1 MTTTRAWT
9 GVVLAALAG
18 LPMGLGAGADQPAQA
33 RGDGGR
39 GGGGARGGGG
49 GFSGGGGSRG
59 GGGFSG
65 GGFSGGADFNRGGGN
80 AGRAQTGFQ
89 QAGGGFDR
97 GSSRP
102 TGGWSNR
109 VSSPQARP
117 SLDRPSASP
126 GGFGGNGL
134 NPTGRPGPGQFPA
147 NGGGSFGANRPGT
160 LPAARPGYGTGNLN
174 GNRYANRYANRTV
187 NRNWTNTVNI
197 NNVNVRPGWARPG
210 WGVARPWT
218 TGWYG
223 GWGSPPWGWWG
234 ARAAVWGI
242 GSLATAAAIN
252 NAVNASIAAQTT
264 YIVVPES
271 DFQLLYGSVQPSGSS
286 TINFAV
292 SANGSTY
299 QLTADCNAGLLNGA
313 DPASAAE
320 AQLLN
325 AACQVA
331 FGNA

>member
-1 MTTTRAWT
+1 MRLEECGNNA
-9 GVVLAALAG
+9 VLLGSREESRNNVATC
-18 LPMGLGAGADQPAQA
+18 LGAVCCEGERERHGRA
-33 RGDGGR
+33 RQRAVGGSSE
-39 GGGGARGGGG
+39 
-49 GFSGGGGSRG
+49 SGGER
-59 GGGFSG
+59 
-65 GGFSGGADFNRGGGN
+65 
-80 AGRAQTGFQ
+80 
-89 QAGGGFDR
+89 
-97 GSSRP
+97 
-102 TGGWSNR
+102 
-109 VSSPQARP
+109 
-117 SLDRPSASP
+117 L
-126 GGFGGNGL
+126 
-134 NPTGRPGPGQFPA
+134 
-147 NGGGSFGANRPGT
+147 T
-160 LPAARPGYGTGNLN
+160 LTGTGNLN
-174 GNRYANRYANRTV
+174 GNRYANRPV

-210 WGVARPWT
+210 WGVARPWN

-271 DFQLLYGSVQPSGSS
+271 DFQLLYGSVQPSGNS

-299 QLTADCNAGLLNGA
+299 QLTADCNAGLLNGV

>member
-1 MTTTRAWT
+1 M
-9 GVVLAALAG
+9 
-18 LPMGLGAGADQPAQA
+18 
-33 RGDGGR
+33 
-39 GGGGARGGGG
+39 
-49 GFSGGGGSRG
+49 
-59 GGGFSG
+59 
-65 GGFSGGADFNRGGGN
+65 
-80 AGRAQTGFQ
+80 
-89 QAGGGFDR
+89 
-97 GSSRP
+97 
-102 TGGWSNR
+102 
-109 VSSPQARP
+109 
-117 SLDRPSASP
+117 
-126 GGFGGNGL
+126 
-134 NPTGRPGPGQFPA
+134 
-147 NGGGSFGANRPGT
+147 
-160 LPAARPGYGTGNLN
+160 
-174 GNRYANRYANRTV
+174 
-187 NRNWTNTVNI
+187 
-197 NNVNVRPGWARPG
+197 
-210 WGVARPWT
+210 ARPWS

-252 NAVNASIAAQTT
+252 NAVNSAIAAQTT

-271 DFQLLYGSVQPSGSS
+271 DYQLLYGSVQPSGSS

-299 QLTADCNAGLLNGA
+299 QLSADCNAGLLNGV

>member
-18 LPMGLGAGADQPAQA
+18 VPMGLGAGADQPAMA
-33 RGDGGR
+33 R
-39 GGGGARGGGG
+39 GGG
-49 GFSGGGGSRG
+49 GFSGGGGNRG

-126 GGFGGNGL
+126 GGFGGNGF
-134 NPTGRPGPGQFPA
+134 NPSGRPGPGQVPD
-147 NGGGSFGANRPGT
+147 NGAGIGANRPGSF
-160 LPAARPGYGTGNLN
+160 PAARPGYGSGNLN
-174 GNRYANRYANRTV
+174 GNRYANRTV

-264 YIVVPES
+264 YIVVPGS
-271 DFQLLYGSVQPSGSS
+271 DYQLLYGSVQPSGNS
-286 TINFAV
+286 TIDFAV

-299 QLTADCNAGLLNGA
+299 QLTADCNAGLLNGV
-313 DPASAAE
+313 DPTSAAE

>member
-9 GVVLAALAG
+9 GVLLAALAG
-18 LPMGLGAGADQPAQA
+18 LPLGLGAGVDQQALA
-33 RGDGGR
+33 RGG

-49 GFSGGGGSRG
+49 GFSGGGGRG

-65 GGFSGGADFNRGGGN
+65 GGFSGGGFSGGAGSSRGGAG

-89 QAGGGFDR
+89 PAGGGLDR

-102 TGGWSNR
+102 TGGWSNQ

-126 GGFGGNGL
+126 GGWAGNGSI
-134 NPTGRPGPGQFPA
+134 NRPV
-147 NGGGSFGANRPGT
+147 NGGLQGGGIGTNRPGT
-160 LPAARPGYGTGNLN
+160 LPAARPGTGPGNLN
-174 GNRYANRYANRTV
+174 GNRYANRSV

-252 NAVNASIAAQTT
+252 NAVNSAIAAQTT

-271 DFQLLYGSVQPSGSS
+271 DYQLLYGSVQPSGSS

-299 QLTADCNAGLLNGA
+299 QLSADCNAGLLNGV

>member
-1 MTTTRAWT
+1 MDGGGPGRPGGRAD
-9 GVVLAALAG
+9 
-18 LPMGLGAGADQPAQA
+18 GAGGWGGPAGPGPRWRRRPGRWRRLFGRRGQPRW
-33 RGDGGR
+33 RGLLR
-39 GGGGARGGGG
+39 
-49 GFSGGGGSRG
+49 
-59 GGGFSG
+59 

-126 GGFGGNGL
+126 GGFGGNGF

-147 NGGGSFGANRPGT
+147 NGAGIGANRPGSF
-160 LPAARPGYGTGNLN
+160 PAARPGYGSGNLN
-174 GNRYANRYANRTV
+174 GNRYANRTV

-264 YIVVPES
+264 YIVVPGS
-271 DFQLLYGSVQPSGSS
+271 DYQLLYGSVQPSGNS
-286 TINFAV
+286 TIDFAV

-299 QLTADCNAGLLNGA
+299 QLTADCNAGLLNGV
-313 DPASAAE
+313 DPTSAAE

>member
-89 QAGGGFDR
+89 QAGGGLDR

-102 TGGWSNR
+102 TGGWSNQ

-117 SLDRPSASP
+117 SLDRPSAGP
-126 GGFGGNGL
+126 GGWAGNGSI
-134 NPTGRPGPGQFPA
+134 NRPVNGGIQ
-147 NGGGSFGANRPGT
+147 GGGSIGANRPGT
-160 LPAARPGYGTGNLN
+160 LPAARPGTGPGNLN
-174 GNRYANRYANRTV
+174 GNRYANRTV

>member
-1 MTTTRAWT
+1 
-9 GVVLAALAG
+9 LA
-18 LPMGLGAGADQPAQA
+18 
-33 RGDGGR
+33 
-39 GGGGARGGGG
+39 
-49 GFSGGGGSRG
+49 
-59 GGGFSG
+59 
-65 GGFSGGADFNRGGGN
+65 
-80 AGRAQTGFQ
+80 
-89 QAGGGFDR
+89 
-97 GSSRP
+97 
-102 TGGWSNR
+102 
-109 VSSPQARP
+109 
-117 SLDRPSASP
+117 
-126 GGFGGNGL
+126 
-134 NPTGRPGPGQFPA
+134 PA
-147 NGGGSFGANRPGT
+147 NGFNPATRPGAGTVPANGAGSAINRPGSI
-160 LPAARPGYGTGNLN
+160 PAARPGYGTGTLS
-174 GNRYANRYANRTV
+174 GTRYGSATI

-197 NNVNVRPGWARPG
+197 NAVTVRPGWARPG

-252 NAVNASIAAQTT
+252 NAVNSAIAEQTT

-271 DFQLLYGSVQPSGSS
+271 NYQLLYGSVQPTGNS
-286 TINFAV
+286 TIGFAV
-292 SANGSTY
+292 TANGSTY
-299 QLTADCNAGLLNGA
+299 QLTADCNSGLLNGV

>member
-1 MTTTRAWT
+1 MTTPRAWT

-18 LPMGLGAGADQPAQA
+18 VPMGLGAGADQPAQA
-33 RGDGGR
+33 RGGGGGR
-39 GGGGARGGGG
+39 GGA
-49 GFSGGGGSRG
+49 S
-59 GGGFSG
+59 
-65 GGFSGGADFNRGGGN
+65 

-126 GGFGGNGL
+126 GGFGGNGF
-134 NPTGRPGPGQFPA
+134 NPTGRPSPGQFPA
-147 NGGGSFGANRPGT
+147 NGAGIGANRPGT
-160 LPAARPGYGTGNLN
+160 IPAARPGYGTGNLN
-174 GNRYANRYANRTV
+174 GNRYANRPV

-210 WGVARPWT
+210 WGVARPWN

-252 NAVNASIAAQTT
+252 NAVDTSIAAQTT

-292 SANGSTY
+292 SANGRTY
-299 QLTADCNAGLLNGA
+299 QLSADCNAGLLNGA

>member
-18 LPMGLGAGADQPAQA
+18 VPMGLGAGADQPAQA
-33 RGDGGR
+33 RGGGGGR
-39 GGGGARGGGG
+39 GGA
-49 GFSGGGGSRG
+49 S
-59 GGGFSG
+59 
-65 GGFSGGADFNRGGGN
+65 

-117 SLDRPSASP
+117 SLNRPSASP
-126 GGFGGNGL
+126 GGFGGNGF
-134 NPTGRPGPGQFPA
+134 NPTGRPSPGQFPA
-147 NGGGSFGANRPGT
+147 NGAGIGANRPGT
-160 LPAARPGYGTGNLN
+160 IPAARPGYGTGNLN
-174 GNRYANRYANRTV
+174 GNRYANRPV

-210 WGVARPWT
+210 WGVARPWN

-271 DFQLLYGSVQPSGSS
+271 DYQLLYGSVQPSGSA
-286 TINFAV
+286 TIHFAV

>member
-18 LPMGLGAGADQPAQA
+18 LPMGLGVGADQPAL
-33 RGDGGR
+33 
-39 GGGGARGGGG
+39 ARGGGG
-49 GFSGGGGSRG
+49 GRG
-59 GGGFSG
+59 GTS
-65 GGFSGGADFNRGGGN
+65 

-117 SLDRPSASP
+117 NLDRPSTSP
-126 GGFGGNGL
+126 GGFGGNGF
-134 NPTGRPGPGQFPA
+134 NPTNRPGPGQFPA
-147 NGGGSFGANRPGT
+147 NGAGFGV
-160 LPAARPGYGTGNLN
+160 N
-174 GNRYANRYANRTV
+174 GNRYANRAV
-187 NRNWTNTVNI
+187 NRNWSNTVNI
-197 NNVNVRPGWARPG
+197 NNINVRPGWARPG

-271 DFQLLYGSVQPSGSS
+271 DYQLLYGSVQPSGSS

-299 QLTADCNAGLLNGA
+299 QLTADCNAGLLNGV

>member
-18 LPMGLGAGADQPAQA
+18 LPMGLGAGADQPALA

-89 QAGGGFDR
+89 PAGGGFDR

-126 GGFGGNGL
+126 GGFGGNGF

-160 LPAARPGYGTGNLN
+160 IPAARPGYGTGNLN
-174 GNRYANRYANRTV
+174 GNRYANRTV

-210 WGVARPWT
+210 WGVARPWN

>member
-18 LPMGLGAGADQPAQA
+18 VPMGLGAGADQPAQA
-33 RGDGGR
+33 RGGGGGR
-39 GGGGARGGGG
+39 GGA
-49 GFSGGGGSRG
+49 S
-59 GGGFSG
+59 
-65 GGFSGGADFNRGGGN
+65 

-126 GGFGGNGL
+126 GGFGGNGF
-134 NPTGRPGPGQFPA
+134 NPTGRPSPGQFPA
-147 NGGGSFGANRPGT
+147 NGAGIGANRPGT
-160 LPAARPGYGTGNLN
+160 IPAARPGYGTGNLN
-174 GNRYANRYANRTV
+174 GNRYANRPV

-286 TINFAV
+286 TIHFAV

-299 QLTADCNAGLLNGA
+299 QLTADC
-313 DPASAAE
+313 
-320 AQLLN
+320 
-325 AACQVA
+325 
-331 FGNA
+331 

>member
-18 LPMGLGAGADQPAQA
+18 VPMGLGAGADQPAQA
-33 RGDGGR
+33 RGGGGGR
-39 GGGGARGGGG
+39 GGA
-49 GFSGGGGSRG
+49 S
-59 GGGFSG
+59 
-65 GGFSGGADFNRGGGN
+65 

-126 GGFGGNGL
+126 GGFGGNGF
-134 NPTGRPGPGQFPA
+134 NPTGRPSPGQFPA
-147 NGGGSFGANRPGT
+147 NGAGIGANRPGT
-160 LPAARPGYGTGNLN
+160 IPAARPGYGTGNLN
-174 GNRYANRYANRTV
+174 GNRYANRPV

-286 TINFAV
+286 TIHFAV

-299 QLTADCNAGLLNGA
+299 QLTADCNAGLLNGV

>member
-1 MTTTRAWT
+1 MNSNLLGSNTNP
-9 GVVLAALAG
+9 G
-18 LPMGLGAGADQPAQA
+18 LL
-33 RGDGGR
+33 
-39 GGGGARGGGG
+39 
-49 GFSGGGGSRG
+49 
-59 GGGFSG
+59 
-65 GGFSGGADFNRGGGN
+65 
-80 AGRAQTGFQ
+80 
-89 QAGGGFDR
+89 
-97 GSSRP
+97 
-102 TGGWSNR
+102 
-109 VSSPQARP
+109 
-117 SLDRPSASP
+117 
-126 GGFGGNGL
+126 
-134 NPTGRPGPGQFPA
+134 

-160 LPAARPGYGTGNLN
+160 IPAARPGYGTGNLN
-174 GNRYANRYANRTV
+174 GNRYANRTV

-210 WGVARPWT
+210 WGVARPWN

-299 QLTADCNAGLLNGA
+299 QLSADCNAGLLNGA

>member
-33 RGDGGR
+33 RGGGGGR
-39 GGGGARGGGG
+39 GGA
-49 GFSGGGGSRG
+49 S
-59 GGGFSG
+59 
-65 GGFSGGADFNRGGGN
+65 

-109 VSSPQARP
+109 VNSPQARP

-126 GGFGGNGL
+126 GGFGGNGF
-134 NPTGRPGPGQFPA
+134 NPTGRPSPGQFPA
-147 NGGGSFGANRPGT
+147 NGAGIGANRPGT
-160 LPAARPGYGTGNLN
+160 IPAARPGYGTGN
-174 GNRYANRYANRTV
+174 RYANRPV
-187 NRNWTNTVNI
+187 NRNWTTTVNI
-197 NNVNVRPGWARPG
+197 NNVNVHPGWARPG
-210 WGVARPWT
+210 WGVARPWN

-271 DFQLLYGSVQPSGSS
+271 DYQLLYGSVQPSGSS